1 MRKAILLI
9 VVAAVAIVLI
19 ASLLLLTSPKP
30 TQPTQEPAQPEGQAT
45 PPSQEPAPT
54 ATQRGEEVVQLSKP
68 QFAHAE
74 VYTLD
79 DLLEVPL
86 SGRDFKYRGLVFTS
100 GVLQV
105 KIYGGGSVTILPVES
120 VRKVGDERYEIT
132 TYEITTFVFN
142 ERGEKVIFIIEDV
155 SRADLEKV
163 VEEVVGRGFV
173 PVYEISIPAGGP
185 QLRDILQK
193 IDKNVYKIKVVEVNG
208 IRYLLSGSVRFIK
221 PGRDGERPY
230 LIDAWLNYSI
240 PHLAMLPIAWY
251 CEDGCRPFDLT
262 TAEKV
267 ETREIELNGEKYLY
281 IRVRE
286 EVGGGLIHIDEYKRL
301 LSELNVFKELYNK
314 TRVYGISYM
323 SVIVMY
329 DVVCEDQYRCFV
341 EKGRAGQTIVHFE
354 YR

>member
-1 MRKAILLI
+1 
-9 VVAAVAIVLI
+9 
-19 ASLLLLTSPKP
+19 P
-30 TQPTQEPAQPEGQAT
+30 TQPK
-45 PPSQEPAPT
+45 EPAPT

-68 QFAHAE
+68 QFVYAE

-132 TYEITTFVFN
+132 TFVFN
-142 ERGEKVIFIIEDV
+142 ERGEKVIFIIEVV

-163 VEEVVGRGFV
+163 FKEVVGRGFV
-173 PVYEISIPAGGP
+173 PVYKISIPAGGP

-193 IDKNVYKIKVVEVNG
+193 IDKNVYKIKAVEDRSQYMA
-208 IRYLLSGSVRFIK
+208 ILYFIK

-230 LIDAWLNYSI
+230 LIDAWLNYPT
-240 PHLAMLPIAWY
+240 PHLAMLPIARY

-267 ETREIELNGEKYLY
+267 ETREIELHEEKYLF

-286 EVGGGLIHIDEYKRL
+286 EVGGGLIHIDEFNRL
-301 LSELNVFKELYNK
+301 LSELNFFKELYNK

-323 SVIVMY
+323 SVNVMY
-329 DVVCEDQYRCFV
+329 DVVCDDQYRCFV
-341 EKGRAGQTIVHFE
+341 EKGRAGQAIVHFG
-354 YR
+354 

>member
-1 MRKAILLI
+1 MRKVIPLI

-30 TQPTQEPAQPEGQAT
+30 TQPTQEPTQPK
-45 PPSQEPAPT
+45 EPAPT

-68 QFAHAE
+68 QFALAE

-100 GVLQV
+100 GVFRI
-105 KIYGGGSVTILPVES
+105 KTYNSSAMILPVER
-120 VRKVGDERYEIT
+120 VRKVGDER
-132 TYEITTFVFN
+132 YEITTFVFN
-142 ERGEKVIFIIEDV
+142 ERGEKVIFIIEEV
-155 SRADLEKV
+155 SYADLEKV
-163 VEEVVGRGFV
+163 VKEVVGRGFV
-173 PVYEISIPAGGP
+173 PVYRLAIDPRGP

-208 IRYLLSGSVRFIK
+208 IGYYGYVEFIK

-230 LIDAWLNYSI
+230 LVDAWLNYSVVI
-240 PHLAMLPIAWY
+240 LPIAWY
-251 CEDGCRPFDLT
+251 CEYGCSSYDLT
-262 TAEKV
+262 TAERV
-267 ETREIELNGEKYLY
+267 RTMEIELHGEKYVY
-281 IRVRE
+281 IHVRGE
-286 EVGGGLIHIDEYKRL
+286 IVGIPGVIHIDELNRL
-301 LSELNVFKELYNK
+301 LSELNFFKELYNK

-341 EKGRAGQTIVHFE
+341 EKGRAGQALVLFG